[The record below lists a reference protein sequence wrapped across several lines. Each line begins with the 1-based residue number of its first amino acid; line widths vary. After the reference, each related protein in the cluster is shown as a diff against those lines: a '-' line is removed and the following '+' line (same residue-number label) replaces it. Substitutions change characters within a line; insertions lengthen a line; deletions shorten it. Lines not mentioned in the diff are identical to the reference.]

1 MGLRYVRKLRRRIVS
16 VATISIQQ
24 MAESVGTERVSEWVE
39 VTQAMIDQFAEATGD
54 HQFIHVNPELAA
66 KTPFGGTIAHGFLSL
81 SLMPMLA
88 AKTDA
93 PQIEG
98 VKMGVN
104 YGGNKVR
111 FLTPVRS
118 GKRVRGRFKLLKFTE
133 RKPGIWEQ
141 VQEYTLEIEG
151 EEKPALIAEWIALV
165 YV

>member
-1 MGLRYVRKLRRRIVS
+1 L
-16 VATISIQQ
+16 ATITVQQ
-24 MAESVGTERVSEWVE
+24 MAESIGTERVSDWVE

-54 HQFIHVNPELAA
+54 HQFIHVDPVRAA
-66 KTPFGGTIAHGFLSL
+66 QTPFGGTIAHGFLTL

-88 AKTDA
+88 ARTDA
-93 PQIEG
+93 PAIEG
-98 VKMGVN
+98 TRMGVN

-111 FLTPVRS
+111 FMQPVRS

-133 RKPGIWEQ
+133 RKPGVWEQ

-151 EEKPALIAEWIALV
+151 EAKPALIAEWIALV

>member
-1 MGLRYVRKLRRRIVS
+1 MATGSIS
-16 VATISIQQ
+16 VQQ
-24 MAESVGTERVSEWVE
+24 MAESIGTERVSDWVE
-39 VTQAMIDQFAEATGD
+39 VTQGMIDQFAEATGD
-54 HQFIHVNPELAA
+54 HQFIHVNPEMAA

-88 AKTDA
+88 AKTDT
-93 PQIEG
+93 PRIDG
-98 VKMGVN
+98 VRMGVN

-118 GKRVRGRFKLLKFTE
+118 GKRVRGRFRLLKFTE
-133 RKPGIWEQ
+133 RKPGVWEQ

>member
-1 MGLRYVRKLRRRIVS
+1 MGQGYVRKLRGRIVS
-16 VATISIQQ
+16 VETISVQQ
-24 MAESVGTERVSEWVE
+24 MAESVGTERVSDWVE
-39 VTQAMIDQFAEATGD
+39 VTQAMIDQFAESTGD
-54 HQFIHVNPELAA
+54 HQFIHVNPEMAA

-88 AKTDA
+88 AKTDT
-93 PQIEG
+93 PRIEG
-98 VKMGVN
+98 VRMGVN

-118 GKRVRGRFKLLKFTE
+118 GSRVRGRFKLLKFTE
-133 RKPGIWEQ
+133 RKPGVWEQ
-141 VQEYTLEIEG
+141 VQEYVLEIEG